1 MDSGIDLLKLV
12 FMAASEGII
21 ISDKTGTIVSA
32 NPRAEQMFGFPKQ
45 GLEGLTIEDLVP
57 TDTRHKHVSHRE
69 SYFHNPNPR
78 PMGIGLDL
86 NGQKKDGAIFPI
98 EISLSHF
105 EREGNHFV
113 AAFVNDITERKRN
126 DEKLKQY
133 ASDLQEKVKERTQ
146 ELEHLNLGLRR
157 EVMERRAVEI
167 ALRKSQKLYELV
179 AKNFP
184 NGTVSIV
191 DQDFNLQFQEGK
203 GINSDSHSENVFE
216 QNFISRLPEA
226 VRQQAV
232 SNLKKCENGEQSD
245 WQYESGD
252 KTFMVTAVPI
262 AFEKDSPEQILIVEE
277 NITDI
282 KKAEKEIMKL
292 LSRERELNEM
302 KSRFVSMASHEF
314 RTPLSTILSSTS
326 LISKYTLTEQQDK
339 RDKHLERIKS
349 SVKNLTEILNDFLS
363 LEKLEAGVI
372 EVFNQSID
380 VRDFVSHILEELNGI
395 KKTGQTFSFKDENL
409 SQFVSDTKLLKNI
422 LINLISNA
430 IKYSP
435 ENREIII
442 ALSQSSENLT
452 IVVKDQG
459 MGIPKEEQKDL
470 FQRFFRAK
478 NAFNIQG
485 TGLGLHIVHKYVAL
499 MSGDINLESDLDK
512 GTTITIT
519 LPNGKEE
526 NTHH

>member
-21 ISDKTGTIVSA
+21 ISDKRGTIVSA
-32 NPRAEQMFGFPKQ
+32 NPMAEQMFGYVSN

-57 TDTRHKHVSHRE
+57 DSVKPKHEHHRAG
-69 SYFHNPNPR
+69 YFKHPNPR

-86 NGQKKDGAIFPI
+86 NGKRKDGKIFPI

-105 EREGNHFV
+105 ERDETQFV
-113 AAFVNDITERKRN
+113 AAFVNDITERKKSE
-126 DEKLKQY
+126 EKLKQY

-157 EVMERRAVEI
+157 EVMERRAAEI

-191 DQDFNLQFQEGK
+191 DQNFDLQFLEGK
-203 GINSDSHSENVFE
+203 GKTAAQEEFIINK
-216 QNFISRLPEA
+216 NFIERLPPD
-226 VRQQAV
+226 VRNHAQQ
-232 SNLKKCENGEQSD
+232 NLQKCQKGEPSS
-245 WQYESGD
+245 WQYESEERF
-252 KTFMVTAVPI
+252 FMINAVPI
-262 AFEKDSPEQILIVEE
+262 SFEQGLPEQILIVEE
-277 NITDI
+277 NITEI
-282 KKAEKEIMKL
+282 KKAEREIMTL

-326 LISKYTLTEQQDK
+326 LIAKYTASEQQDK
-339 RDKHLERIKS
+339 RDKHLDRIKS

-363 LEKLEAGVI
+363 LEKLEAGA
-372 EVFNQSID
+372 ID
-380 VRDFVSHILEELNGI
+380 VIYQAIDTPSFAEGIIGELTGI
-395 KKTGQTFSFKDENL
+395 KKQGQTIHLKHEGNNCFN
-409 SQFVSDTKLLKNI
+409 SDAKLLKNI
-422 LINLISNA
+422 FINLISNA
-430 IKYSP
+430 IKYS
-435 ENREIII
+435 EEGKAIYIDTK
-442 ALSQSSENLT
+442 LTESNLT
-452 IVVKDQG
+452 IVIKDEG

-485 TGLGLHIVHKYVAL
+485 TGLGLHIVHKYVSL
-499 MSGDINLESDLDK
+499 LSGQILLESEAEN
-512 GTTITIT
+512 GTTVTIT
-519 LPNGKEE
+519 LPNGTEE
-526 NTHH
+526 DIDH

>member
-21 ISDKTGTIVSA
+21 ISDERGIIVSA
-32 NPRAEQMFGFPKQ
+32 NPMAEQMFGYAPN
-45 GLEGLTIEDLVP
+45 GLEGRTIEDLVP
-57 TDTRHKHVSHRE
+57 DSVKPKHEHHRAG
-69 SYFHNPNPR
+69 YFKSPNPR

-86 NGQKKDGAIFPI
+86 NGKRKDGKIFPI

-105 EREGNHFV
+105 ERNQTQFV
-113 AAFVNDITERKRN
+113 AAFVNDITERKKSE
-126 DEKLKQY
+126 EKLKQY
-133 ASDLQEKVKERTQ
+133 ASELQEKVKERTQ

-157 EVMERRAVEI
+157 EVMERRSVEI

-191 DQDFNLQFQEGK
+191 DQNFDLQFLEGK
-203 GINSDSHSENVFE
+203 GKTAAQEEFIINK
-216 QNFISRLPEA
+216 NFIDRLPAEA
-226 VRQQAV
+226 RKYAQQ
-232 SNLKKCENGEQSD
+232 NLQKCQKGEPSS
-245 WQYESGD
+245 WQYESGERF
-252 KTFMVTAVPI
+252 FMINAVPI
-262 AFEKDSPEQILIVEE
+262 SFEQGHPEQILIVEE

-282 KKAEKEIMKL
+282 KKAEKEIMIL

-326 LISKYTLTEQQDK
+326 LIAKYTATEQQDK

-363 LEKLEAGVI
+363 LEKLEAGA
-372 EVFNQSID
+372 ID
-380 VRDFVSHILEELNGI
+380 VVYRTIQIPNFIHGIIGELTGI
-395 KKTGQTFSFKDENL
+395 KKHGQTIILKHEGECS
-409 SQFVSDTKLLKNI
+409 FVSDTKLLKNI

-430 IKYSP
+430 IKYSD
-435 ENREIII
+435 ENKEILIDI
-442 ALSQSSENLT
+442 NENKDSLT
-452 IVVKDQG
+452 IVIKDEG

-485 TGLGLHIVHKYVAL
+485 TGLGLHIVDKYVKL
-499 MSGDINLESDLDK
+499 LSGQILLESEAEK
-512 GTTITIT
+512 GTIVTIT

-526 NTHH
+526 NIDH